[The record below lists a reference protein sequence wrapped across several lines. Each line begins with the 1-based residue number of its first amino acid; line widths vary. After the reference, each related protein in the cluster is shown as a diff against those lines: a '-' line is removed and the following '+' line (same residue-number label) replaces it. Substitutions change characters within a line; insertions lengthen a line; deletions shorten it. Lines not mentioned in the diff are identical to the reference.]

1 MHIALYKG
9 GRVTDYGTGKEMVFA
24 AEPSVVTVGS
34 FDGVHAGHRRII
46 GKLVDAA
53 SARNLRSVVVTFEPH
68 PRTVIGGRGGVPE
81 LLTLLDEKAA
91 LLEALGVDWLF
102 VVSFDKDF
110 AAQSSE
116 SFIDTVLLG
125 LIGARRVVI
134 GYDHG
139 FGRDRRGGVGTLRRM
154 ASKKRFSV
162 EVVDEVRL
170 QAEHFSS
177 TRIRSFLREGRIRE
191 ANLFLGAPYMISGE
205 VVHGAKRGRSIG
217 FPTVNLH
224 IGNSGKLLPKHGVYV
239 ASTCIDGR
247 EYKAMMN
254 IGTKPT
260 VSPEGS
266 PAVEAHILGHSGE
279 LYGKKLT
286 FYLLDRLRDEMRF
299 GSLSELGE
307 QLQKDEKVVKQYDK

>member
-1 MHIALYKG
+1 MRIALYKD
-9 GRVTDYGTGKEMVFA
+9 GRVTDYDTGEEMAFA

-34 FDGVHAGHRRII
+34 YDGVHAGHRRII

-68 PRTVIGGRGGVPE
+68 PRSVIGDRGGVSG
-81 LLTLLDEKAA
+81 LLTLLDEKAE
-91 LLEALGVDWLF
+91 LLETLGVDWLF

-116 SFIDTVLLG
+116 FFIDTVLLG
-125 LIGARRVVI
+125 LIGAKRVVI

-139 FGRDRRGGVGTLRRM
+139 FGRGRRGGVGTLRRT
-154 ASKKRFSV
+154 ASKKGFSV

-217 FPTVNLH
+217 FPTVNLR
-224 IGNSGKLLPKHGVYV
+224 IGSGKLLPKHGVYV

-266 PAVEAHILGHSGE
+266 PAVEAHILGHSEE
-279 LYGKKLT
+279 LYGRKLT

-299 GSLSELGE
+299 RSLGELRE
-307 QLQKDEKVVKQYDK
+307 QLQKDEKVVERYDK